1 MTKTQIKAELAKII
15 EMLNEAQERL
25 DNLSYDVEDTRDSIE
40 PYENREELTDQQQ
53 ERYEWLDEALDT
65 INDKANDLTDI
76 ISDLEYIE

>member
-1 MTKTQIKAELAKII
+1 MTKTQIKAELNKIV

-25 DNLSYDVEDTRDSIE
+25 DNLSYDVEEERDSIE
-40 PYENREELTDQQQ
+40 PYENRNDLTEQQE
-53 ERYEWLDEALDT
+53 ERYEWLDETLDT

>member
-1 MTKTQIKAELAKII
+1 MTKTQIKSELNEII
-15 EMLNEAQERL
+15 EMLNKAQERL
-25 DNLSYDVEDTRDSIE
+25 DTLSYDVEEARDSIE
-40 PYENREELTDQQQ
+40 PYENRNELTDQQQ